1 MYRTSSQLVDDVIA
15 TIDVKCP
22 TRDGAGRRHAQGKWW
37 RRLRRD
43 QTLLLARAD
52 EVNE

>member
-22 TRDGAGRRHAQGKWW
+22 TRDGAGGVMRKASGGDAYVVT
-37 RRLRRD
+37 RLWCLPAPTR
-43 QTLLLARAD
+43 
-52 EVNE
+52 